1 MFTYFDAKTGELLND
16 GNKNDEEK
24 GVHSGF
30 NASPAFAN
38 GRAFFTARVG
48 IGLRGV
54 PLSSK
59 VFCVDPETGEIHW
72 TFPDGGGLSAPALA
86 SGRVYIASGNTPLFY
101 CLDQKT
107 GKPHWIVK
115 LGHRV
120 EESILCIYRKMV
132 YVLAADGYVHAI
144 E

>member
-1 MFTYFDAKTGELLND
+1 M
-16 GNKNDEEK
+16 
-24 GVHSGF
+24 HSGF
-30 NASPAFAN
+30 NASPAFTD
-38 GRAFFTARVG
+38 GVAFFTARVG
-48 IGLRGV
+48 AGLRGIPV
-54 PLSSK
+54 SSR
-59 VFCVDPETGEIHW
+59 VYSVDPVTAAVNW

-86 SGRVYIASGNTPLFY
+86 SGRVYIASGNTPFFY

-107 GKPHWIVK
+107 GKPHWIFK

-120 EESILCIYRKMV
+120 EESTLCIYRDKV